1 MVRIIVLSV
10 LGMLLAG
17 CSNSSRLEDILRANS
32 RPQSTKQRQPQSQLN
47 NNGTAPEAETRIA
60 PEATPEEPPTPTVRS
75 LTEE

>member
-47 NNGTAPEAETRIA
+47 NGTAPEAETSIA
-60 PEATPEEPPTPTVRS
+60 PEATPEEPPTSTVRGPS
-75 LTEE
+75 EE